1 MSKLFGKLSEKY
13 EKFED
18 KVESKFHA
26 AGDSM
31 DRIQAGV
38 ARLGTAAKVRAILT
52 SSKQRRDEHTDD
64 DFV

>member
-1 MSKLFGKLSEKY
+1 MSKLFGKISEKY

-38 ARLGTAAKVRAILT
+38 ARLGTAAKVGY
-52 SSKQRRDEHTDD
+52 SSSPM
-64 DFV
+64 